1 MMPVAF
7 KNSMRFFILL
17 LLAEAVLFCLPYH
30 VSAETESIP
39 DPVRVVILRNSPPL
53 QFYDN
58 EESRPSGFAVDLFD
72 RVAAESELRFSYVLA
87 DTWSE
92 MINMILNNQADI
104 VASLAISEERRKN
117 LAFSEVIHSTPI
129 SMFIHSEN
137 TAVEGLS
144 TGLRVG
150 TTEGS
155 ISINFLNR
163 QPEKVDLRLH
173 KTIPEG
179 VFALLAGRDDAFV
192 AADWLVFRELRDA
205 NIEDRIKIV
214 DKPLFSIKRA
224 MAVQA
229 EKLALLNRLNLGITA
244 VINSPDYREI
254 YVRWYGQAP
263 TEWTVKRVLIMMSLL
278 LAITV
283 AILGSWRM
291 LTARRLNQ
299 ALRESEERF
308 RSIFESAAAPM
319 AIIAPNKTFLQVN
332 PSACRLFG
340 YTKEEFQSLNVDDIE
355 PPSNLEKTN
364 HQNEALKSDDRD
376 FIEREKRYL
385 CKDGSMVWGHSTIAA
400 VRDSGGNLLHFVALT
415 QNITKQKLAELEL
428 VKHKDHLE
436 VMVAEKTQE
445 LQSAQDELLQ
455 QERLAALGK
464 LTATVSHE
472 LRNPLG
478 ALTNGLYNIEAAL
491 DANDGQMA
499 RNALQL
505 SERSV
510 NRCVRIIDELLYYGR
525 KDRLEQKPVAID
537 ELINETLDEMKWPE
551 GLELRRELKSDA
563 VVSGDKERL
572 RRVVLNLV
580 INAQQALQESN
591 QTDKLI
597 LVATRKADTTAEI
610 MVEDN
615 GPGIPED
622 LHEKIFEPLF
632 STKSFG
638 VGLGMSV
645 VKEVIQMHKGD
656 VTLQSPGQ
664 HGCRFVVRIPLCKS

>member
-1 MMPVAF
+1 MIPVAF
-7 KNSMRFFILL
+7 KNSMRLFILL
-17 LLAEAVLFCLPYH
+17 LLAEAVLLCLPYH

-72 RVAAESELRFSYVLA
+72 RVATESELRFSYVLA

-92 MINMILNNQADI
+92 MINMILNDQADI

-224 MAVQA
+224 MAVRTG
-229 EKLALLNRLNLGITA
+229 KLALLNRLNLGITA
-244 VINSPDYREI
+244 VINSPDYRDI

-263 TEWTVKRVLIMMSLL
+263 IEWTVKRVLIMMSLL

-319 AIIAPNKTFLQVN
+319 AIIAPNKSFLQVN

-355 PPSNLEKTN
+355 LPSNQEKTN
-364 HQNEALKSDDRD
+364 HQNEALKSDDLD
-376 FIEREKRYL
+376 SIGLEKRYL
-385 CKDGSMVWGHSTIAA
+385 CKDGSMVWGRSTIAA
-400 VRDSGGNLLHFVALT
+400 VRDSGGKLLHFVALT
-415 QNITKQKLAELEL
+415 QNITEQKLAELEL

-436 VMVAEKTQE
+436 TRVA
-445 LQSAQDELLQ
+445 
-455 QERLAALGK
+455 
-464 LTATVSHE
+464 
-472 LRNPLG
+472 
-478 ALTNGLYNIEAAL
+478 
-491 DANDGQMA
+491 
-499 RNALQL
+499 
-505 SERSV
+505 
-510 NRCVRIIDELLYYGR
+510 
-525 KDRLEQKPVAID
+525 
-537 ELINETLDEMKWPE
+537 
-551 GLELRRELKSDA
+551 
-563 VVSGDKERL
+563 
-572 RRVVLNLV
+572 
-580 INAQQALQESN
+580 
-591 QTDKLI
+591 
-597 LVATRKADTTAEI
+597 
-610 MVEDN
+610 
-615 GPGIPED
+615 
-622 LHEKIFEPLF
+622 
-632 STKSFG
+632 
-638 VGLGMSV
+638 
-645 VKEVIQMHKGD
+645 
-656 VTLQSPGQ
+656 
-664 HGCRFVVRIPLCKS
+664 